1 MDKSPLITGRQTEL
15 TDAQKMDLIVL
26 SANPTFEVVYL
37 LWENLILDARDEAMA
52 VDPSEPAK
60 QASRMTEAHALAK
73 AYKRFRDNVTNSLAE
88 QHGKIKL
95 KVAETLAKEQDFI
108 DQIVLSQASGN
119 IENLQ
124 G

>member
-1 MDKSPLITGRQTEL
+1 MDKSPLITGRQTVL

-26 SANPTFEVVYL
+26 SANPAFEVVYL
-37 LWENLILDARDEAMA
+37 LWENLVLDARDDAMA
-52 VDPSEPAK
+52 VDPSEPIK
-60 QASRMTEAHALAK
+60 QTSRMTEAHALAK

-88 QHGKIKL
+88 QHSKIKL
-95 KVAETLAKEQDFI
+95 KVAADLANEQNFI
-108 DQIVLSQASGN
+108 EQIVLSQASGN